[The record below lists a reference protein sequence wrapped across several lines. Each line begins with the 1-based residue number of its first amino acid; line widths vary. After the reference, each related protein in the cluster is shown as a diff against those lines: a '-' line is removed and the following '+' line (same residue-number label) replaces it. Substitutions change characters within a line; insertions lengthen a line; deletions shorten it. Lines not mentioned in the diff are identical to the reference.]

1 MKSPLGLEARLP
13 IFDLFKDAVFLLWA
27 KRGRLVS
34 MFLPII
40 VVLMVLD
47 HYSSALGES
56 VMATVGEVAGE
67 TKDMPEG
74 MGRFLVLTLVSM
86 LLSVLMATTVHRFS
100 LQDSAFWPKNALR
113 FPIRS
118 DWRYLA
124 RSVQIL
130 AICVLIL
137 MGVSVVGGAFAG
149 ILSGAAS
156 PEAIQQ
162 TIILFMVPGF
172 MIMLYVSARLSVTLP
187 EIAIGTEG
195 SDLSRAWRMSK
206 GNGSRLLI
214 VVLLLPFIVTS
225 PFLMLYS
232 FDNIM
237 MNIIAAFGIYAMTL
251 ISVTVLSLSY
261 QFLLEFY
268 EPQDGESVQPETS
281 ASDDSLDA

>member
-149 ILSGAAS
+149 ILSGAAG

-225 PFLMLYS
+225 PFLILYS

>member
-86 LLSVLMATTVHRFS
+86 LLSILMATTVHRFS

-149 ILSGAAS
+149 ILSGAAG

>member
-74 MGRFLVLTLVSM
+74 IGRFLVLTLVSM

-149 ILSGAAS
+149 ILSGAAG

>member
-149 ILSGAAS
+149 ILSGAAG

-172 MIMLYVSARLSVTLP
+172 MIMLYVS
-187 EIAIGTEG
+187 EIG
-195 SDLSRAWRMSK
+195 RASCRE
-206 GNGSRLLI
+206 R
-214 VVLLLPFIVTS
+214 V
-225 PFLMLYS
+225 
-232 FDNIM
+232 
-237 MNIIAAFGIYAMTL
+237 
-251 ISVTVLSLSY
+251 
-261 QFLLEFY
+261 
-268 EPQDGESVQPETS
+268 
-281 ASDDSLDA
+281 

>member
-137 MGVSVVGGAFAG
+137 MGVSVVGGTFAG
-149 ILSGAAS
+149 ILSGAAG

-232 FDNIM
+232 FDHIM

>member
-130 AICVLIL
+130 AICMLIL
-137 MGVSVVGGAFAG
+137 IGVSVVGGAFAG
-149 ILSGAAS
+149 IIGGAAG

-268 EPQDGESVQPETS
+268 EPQDGESIQPETS
-281 ASDDSLDA
+281 SSDDSLDA

>member
-67 TKDMPEG
+67 MKDMPEG

-149 ILSGAAS
+149 ILSGAAG

-225 PFLMLYS
+225 PFLILYS

>member
-67 TKDMPEG
+67 MKDMPEG

-149 ILSGAAS
+149 ILSGAAG

>member
-149 ILSGAAS
+149 ILSGAAG

-281 ASDDSLDA
+281 SSDDSLDA

>member
-130 AICVLIL
+130 AICMLIL
-137 MGVSVVGGAFAG
+137 IGVSVVGGAFAG
-149 ILSGAAS
+149 IIGGAAG

-187 EIAIGTEG
+187 EI
-195 SDLSRAWRMSK
+195 S
-206 GNGSRLLI
+206 
-214 VVLLLPFIVTS
+214 
-225 PFLMLYS
+225 
-232 FDNIM
+232 
-237 MNIIAAFGIYAMTL
+237 
-251 ISVTVLSLSY
+251 SVAH
-261 QFLLEFY
+261 E
-268 EPQDGESVQPETS
+268 
-281 ASDDSLDA
+281 

>member
-149 ILSGAAS
+149 ILSGAAG

-232 FDNIM
+232 FDHIM

>member
-149 ILSGAAS
+149 ILSGAAG

-162 TIILFMVPGF
+162 SIILFMVPGF

>member
-1 MKSPLGLEARLP
+1 
-13 IFDLFKDAVFLLWA
+13 
-27 KRGRLVS
+27 
-34 MFLPII
+34 
-40 VVLMVLD
+40 
-47 HYSSALGES
+47 
-56 VMATVGEVAGE
+56 
-67 TKDMPEG
+67 

-149 ILSGAAS
+149 ILSGAAG